1 MTMEHDNREKD
12 EEIKNV
18 VSGVLVLDKPVGLT
32 SHDVVQIIRW
42 GTGIRR
48 AGHTGTLD
56 PRASGVLVVLIGP
69 AVRLSEYVSASDKRY
84 QATIHLGSSTDTYD
98 AEGTITGSASLEGIT
113 EEKFEEILQQFVGE
127 IEQVPPPYS

>member
-1 MTMEHDNREKD
+1 MDREN
-12 EEIKNV
+12 IKNV
-18 VSGVLVLDKPVGLT
+18 VSGVLVVDKPVGLT
-32 SHDVVQIIRW
+32 SHDVVQIIRR

-84 QATIHLGSSTDTYD
+84 QATIHLGSSADTYD
-98 AEGTITGSASLEGIT
+98 SEGRVTSSAS
-113 EEKFEEILQQFVGE
+113 
-127 IEQVPPPYS
+127 

>member
-1 MTMEHDNREKD
+1 MNDDQMMN
-12 EEIKNV
+12 I
-18 VSGVLVLDKPVGLT
+18 VSGVLVVDKPIGLT
-32 SHDVVQIIRW
+32 SHDVVQIIRR

-84 QATIHLGSSTDTYD
+84 QATIRLGSSTDTYD
-98 AEGTITGSASLEGIT
+98 AEGKITGQASLEGIT
-113 EEKFEEILQQFVGE
+113 EAKFDEQLQQFVGE
-127 IEQVPPPYS
+127 IEQVPPP